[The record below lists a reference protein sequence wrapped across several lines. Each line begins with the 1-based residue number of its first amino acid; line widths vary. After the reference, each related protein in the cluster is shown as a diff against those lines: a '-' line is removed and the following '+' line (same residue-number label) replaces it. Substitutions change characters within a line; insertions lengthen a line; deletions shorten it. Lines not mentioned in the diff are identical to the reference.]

1 MKARLT
7 SSTVL
12 NTSKLIKVGVLKA
25 CIDKSGETNL
35 LGIKEIKTIKA
46 SISDVPKNIYV
57 DIKPIS
63 DIKTTIHSSVS
74 NKLKGTF
81 YEKKSIIGSFSL
93 PQSSRDIDI
102 YAGPYEV
109 IPKIRNQTL
118 DTKNRMLSKNIFI
131 KQIPYYETSNESGY
145 TVYIGGE

>member
-7 SSTVL
+7 SSTTL

-35 LGIKEIKTIKA
+35 LGIKEVKTIKA
-46 SISDVPKNIYV
+46 SVSDVPKNIHA

-63 DIKTTIHSSVS
+63 DIKTTIHSSAS

-81 YEKKSIIGSFSL
+81 YGKKSIIGSFSL
-93 PQSSRDIDI
+93 PQSSRDVDI

>member
-7 SSTVL
+7 SSTTL
-12 NTSKLIKVGVLKA
+12 NNSKIIKVGVLKA
-25 CIDKSGETNL
+25 CIDKNGETNL
-35 LGIKEIKTIKA
+35 LGIKEIKPIKA
-46 SISDVPKNIYV
+46 LISNTPENIHA
-57 DIKPIS
+57 DINPIS
-63 DIKTTIHSSVS
+63 DIKTTIHSSAS

-118 DTKNRMLSKNIFI
+118 DTKNKMLSKNIFI